1 MKIFVTGCSGIV
13 GKIAAKGL
21 SEAGAEV
28 IGFARHL
35 KTMTGVA
42 DFRTGN
48 IADYDM
54 LKAAMQ
60 DCDTVLH
67 LAAYHMPY
75 DAPEQEVFR
84 VNAGGTFNIFKA
96 CAELGIK
103 KLVVASSPNAIG
115 YNFGVRIHEL
125 SYLPVDGI
133 HPLYTTDPYSFTKQ
147 TIEEIGRY
155 FYRRYN
161 ISSVFIRLG
170 LDYHLT
176 IENWVKSQARDD
188 LRFLRTWVDG
198 LLELPAKEGIREVRH
213 IENEMNAC
221 RNHAISA
228 ALPFKNGTEYVY
240 DVFSDKQKIWS
251 YYIHNFLM
259 YLDGRDLSDA
269 VVCSFNASFEG
280 SHDIFIADDK
290 NMLGIESTKLA
301 ALVYPGVRI
310 DFDRLHDYDAL
321 VDFRAAEKIVGFR
334 AKHSV
339 FDFYGE
345 LYNESGK

>member
-1 MKIFVTGCSGIV
+1 MKVFVTGCSGIV

-28 IGFARHL
+28 IGFARNP
-35 KTMTGVA
+35 KTMVGVA

-48 IADYDM
+48 ITNYDM
-54 LKAAMQ
+54 LKTAMK

-75 DAPEQEVFR
+75 DASEEEVFN
-84 VNAGGTFNIFKA
+84 VNVGGTFNVFKA
-96 CAELGIK
+96 CADLGIK

-115 YNFGVRIHEL
+115 YNFGVKMRDL
-125 SYLPVDGI
+125 SYLPVDGM

-147 TIEEIGRY
+147 EVEEIGRY

-161 ISSVFIRLG
+161 LSSVFLRLG
-170 LDYHLT
+170 LDYHFT

-188 LRFLRTWVDG
+188 LRFLHTWVDD
-198 LLELPAKEGIREVRH
+198 LLALPTKEGIREVRH
-213 IENEMNAC
+213 IENEMDAR
-221 RNHAISA
+221 RNYAIST

-240 DVFSDKQKIWS
+240 DAFSNEQKIWS

-269 VVCSFNASFEG
+269 VVCSINASFEG

-290 NMLGIESTKLA
+290 NMLGIESARLA
-301 ALVYPGVRI
+301 ALVYPGARV
-310 DFDRLHDYDAL
+310 DFNRLHDYDAL
-321 VDFRAAEKIVGFR
+321 VDFRAAKKIIGFQS
-334 AKHSV
+334 KYSV
-339 FDFYGE
+339 SDFYGE
-345 LYNESGK
+345 LYDK